1 MFRHAIT
8 RLPGASFTHGLT
20 RVDLGP
26 PDLARAL
33 DQHAAYCAALRAA
46 GLAVTTLPADEAYPD
61 GTFVEDTAVVLPE
74 GALLT
79 RPGAESRAGEV
90 EAIAA
95 ALQPHHP
102 VLTRMQAPGTLDG
115 GDICVHGRHVFIGR
129 SARTD
134 ADGAAQLAR
143 WLAARG
149 YTSVEVDIGG
159 IDAILHLKSGLATL
173 AGNRLLLIE
182 ELAGHP
188 AFAGYECLVVEADE
202 AYAANAVQV
211 NDVVFVAAGY
221 PQLTAMLSRH
231 GYRPVALEM
240 SEYAKLDGG
249 LSCLSLRF

>member
-8 RLPGASFTHGLT
+8 RLPGASYAQGLT

-26 PDLARAL
+26 PALPLALA
-33 DQHAAYCAALRAA
+33 QHAAYCAALRAA
-46 GLAVTTLPADEAYPD
+46 GVAVTTLPADEAYPD
-61 GTFVEDTAVVLPE
+61 GTFVEDTAIVLPE

-79 RPGAESRAGEV
+79 RPGAASRAGEV

-95 ALQPHHP
+95 ALAGRTPA
-102 VLTRMQAPGTLDG
+102 LARMQPPGTLDG
-115 GDICVHGRHVFIGR
+115 GDICVAGRHVFIGR

-143 WLAARG
+143 WLDALG
-149 YTSVEVDIGG
+149 YTHVEVDIGG
-159 IDAILHLKSGLATL
+159 IEAILHLKSGLAAL
-173 AGNRLLLIE
+173 AGDRLLLIE
-182 ELAGHP
+182 ALADHP
-188 AFAGYECLVVEADE
+188 AFAGYERIVLDADE

-211 NDVVFVAAGY
+211 NDVVFVAAGH
-221 PQLTAMLSRH
+221 PKLERTLAAH
-231 GYRPVALEM
+231 GYRTVALDM